1 MYSYLEA
8 KGYRIYVARDGLE
21 AIAFAKEYQPD
32 LILMDIQMPVMNG
45 LDAIKQIRLEPNFG
59 NTPIIALTALAMESD
74 RQKCLD
80 SGANEY
86 ITKPVRLQVLSQK
99 IQTFLT

>member
-1 MYSYLEA
+1 
-8 KGYRIYVARDGLE
+8 
-21 AIAFAKEYQPD
+21 
-32 LILMDIQMPVMNG
+32 MNG
-45 LDAIKQIRLEPNFG
+45 LDAIKQIRLEPNFS

-86 ITKPVRLQVLSQK
+86 ITKPVKLQALSQK
-99 IQTFLT
+99 IQTFLS

>member
-1 MYSYLEA
+1 M
-8 KGYRIYVARDGLE
+8 ARDGLE

-45 LDAIKQIRLEPNFG
+45 LDAIKQIRLESSFDH
-59 NTPIIALTALAMESD
+59 TPIIALTALAMESD

-80 SGANEY
+80 SGADEY
-86 ITKPVRLQVLSQK
+86 ITKPVKLQALSQK